1 MNNYLINEFDLL
13 RDPFFGL
20 FEGFSKSD
28 VLRSDIKESK
38 DDYIIE
44 VEVSGFNKSDIK
56 LSLEDKYL
64 TVLASK
70 DSKVED
76 GVKYIHK
83 ERVSGTYKRSFFVGD
98 VSIEEVKANINDGIL
113 TIKIAKDS
121 FNKKEKAKFIE
132 IN

>member
-28 VLRSDIKESK
+28 VLKSDIKESK

-64 TVLASK
+64 TLSASK
-70 DSKVED
+70 ESKVED
-76 GVKYIHK
+76 GIKYIHK
-83 ERVSGTYKRSFFVGD
+83 ERVSGTYKRSYFVGD
-98 VSIEEVKANINDGIL
+98 VSIEEVKASINDGIL

-121 FNKKEKAKFIE
+121 FNKKEKAKYIE